1 MDDTSEGGIEMDFP
15 DVTWS
20 VVEKATLLNGS

>member
-20 VVEKATLLNGS
+20 VVEKATLNDS